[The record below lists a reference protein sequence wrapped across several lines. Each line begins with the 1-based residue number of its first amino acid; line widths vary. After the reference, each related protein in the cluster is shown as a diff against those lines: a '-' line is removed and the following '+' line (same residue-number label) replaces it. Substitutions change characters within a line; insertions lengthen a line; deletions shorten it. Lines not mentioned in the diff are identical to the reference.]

1 MTKNGKP
8 FGRFS
13 LEDYHHTESFML
25 FGEDY
30 LKFKD
35 YLVDGW
41 FVFVKGAVEPRRFGP
56 DDSVEFKVKAMELL
70 ADVREK
76 MIDRLRLQVSL
87 ASLTE
92 DFANLVA
99 DWVERHPGRVG
110 VTLEIRDEQ
119 AGIEMSSRTK
129 KVALTNEFMEGV
141 DAWASEGRVAYRMET
156 KR

>member
-1 MTKNGKP
+1 
-8 FGRFS
+8 
-13 LEDYHHTESFML
+13 ML

-41 FVFVKGAVEPRRFGP
+41 FVFVRGVVEPRRFGP
-56 DDSVEFKVKAMELL
+56 DDSLEFKVKAMELL
-70 ADVREK
+70 ADVRER

-92 DFANLVA
+92 EFANLVA
-99 DWVERHPGRVG
+99 DWVDRHPGRVG
-110 VTLEIRDEQ
+110 LTMEIRDER

-129 KVALTNEFMEGV
+129 KVALTNEFMDGIQS
-141 DAWASEGRVAYRMET
+141 WAAEGRVAFRLET